1 MEGVLGRNTS
11 NSNGT
16 QWSIAHGGHCTN
28 LVSCFF
34 MMVAGCLCLRLTKSL
49 VNNTKTFVTGHSSG
63 APQTLV
69 FASPI
74 SPVTLP
80 LHLAWLARMALTTA
94 RPLPR
99 GGGGALSPNNLLHD
113 GWARCLG
120 VLSSRRHPGELAG
133 MVRTTSFGNRS
144 MAMMVVPRS
153 GQCRSGGIP

>member
-1 MEGVLGRNTS
+1 
-11 NSNGT
+11 
-16 QWSIAHGGHCTN
+16 
-28 LVSCFF
+28 
-34 MMVAGCLCLRLTKSL
+34 MMVAGCVCLRLTKSS

-63 APQTLV
+63 AHQTLV

-80 LHLAWLARMALTTA
+80 LHLAWLARMAPITA
-94 RPLPR
+94 RPLPLAGGTPR
-99 GGGGALSPNNLLHD
+99 PPPPPLGGGGGGGALSPNNLLHD

-120 VLSSRRHPGELAG
+120 VLSSRRHPGELEG
-133 MVRTTSFGNRS
+133 MVRTTSFGDRS